1 MAGFYQDAK
10 SNVKENLRDAF
21 EDRTGI
27 LGETIRKRREAQER
41 QQEIQQEVAQI
52 NQATTIV
59 RKTGGT
65 LSSLELSFTQISENL
80 QSIAKSLNAQVTTFD
95 ETQAVVRGPQVTQQK
110 APPQLTEKINKD
122 KDDDT
127 SMFDKL
133 DGLLDLLKR
142 GPKGK
147 GKGRGKGGRGKG
159 RTGKLGRA
167 GRLAKLSKFAKLGGR
182 ILGPVGLILGTY
194 EALEYLKEV
203 KWAERLAKGEAKLA
217 EQAFKNKKTDFSHI
231 ELTQQQA
238 MDILSQPDSPGK
250 TRDIASYGGLAR
262 LQQIAGIKTR
272 SMGAQLRPMS
282 GSQSGGVPDNWSW
295 SDITPEKE
303 GRATVKD
310 ERWLELEIQQESEA
324 DKIRAKL
331 TPSQLKWLG
340 DADPTDET
348 IMARMP
354 APLPSEV
361 AVQVAAPPPAAKPP
375 APPVA
380 AKPTVPPP
388 VAAPVDQTDAE
399 SKRLARIGKP
409 PTAPGTDQKQTTPVT
424 KPPVAGKK
432 PPQPETGVINLI
444 RSALEQFGITNR
456 FAQAAVLANVEKE
469 SGFVPQSENLKLWA
483 GAKNND
489 RFRFVFPTATKGRSD
504 EELTAIRKDEA
515 SFGEF
520 VYGKT
525 TAIGQG
531 MGNTQD
537 GEGYKYRG
545 RGFIQI
551 TGKKNYAFYGKL
563 IGEDLIGNPD
573 RANDPWVAAKI
584 AAAFIST
591 GLKNKL
597 NFASLSEANRAITQA
612 IGGARLN
619 LNVGIGASILEKV
632 EKFSGKFINETS
644 PIVAGAQKDARS
656 GGSNVVVINNTTNQ
670 TKGATVTP
678 PRNIEVTSRVGA

>member
-52 NQATTIV
+52 NQATTVV

-95 ETQAVVRGPQVTQQK
+95 ETQAVVRGPQATQQK
-110 APPQLTEKINKD
+110 APPQLIEKINKD

-133 DGLLDLLKR
+133 NGLLDLLKR

-147 GKGRGKGGRGKG
+147 GRGRGGRGKG
-159 RTGKLGRA
+159 RNGKLGRA
-167 GRLAKLSKFAKLGGR
+167 GRLARLSKFAKLGGR
-182 ILGPVGLILGTY
+182 IIGPAGVLLGAY
-194 EALEYLKEV
+194 EASEYLKEV
-203 KWAERLAKGEAKLA
+203 NYGDRMAKGQGQLA
-217 EQAFKNKKTDFSHI
+217 EQAFKNKKTDFSQQQ
-231 ELTQQQA
+231 LTQQEA
-238 MDILSQPDSPGK
+238 MNILSQPDSPGK
-250 TRDIASYGGLAR
+250 NRDIASFGGLEK
-262 LQQIAGIKTR
+262 LQRIAGIKTR

-282 GSQSGGVPDNWSW
+282 GSQTGGVPDNWSW

-331 TPSQLKWLG
+331 TPSQLEWLG
-340 DADPTDET
+340 DADPTDES
-348 IMARMP
+348 IMKRMP

-361 AVQVAAPPPAAKPP
+361 AVQVAAPPPAAKPI
-375 APPVA
+375 
-380 AKPTVPPP
+380 VPPP

-399 SKRLARIGKP
+399 SKRLARMGKP
-409 PTAPGTDQKQTTPVT
+409 PTAPGAGQKQTTPVT

-515 SFGEF
+515 RFGEF

-670 TKGATVTP
+670 IKGATVTS
-678 PRNIEVTSRVGA
+678 PRTIEVTSRVGA